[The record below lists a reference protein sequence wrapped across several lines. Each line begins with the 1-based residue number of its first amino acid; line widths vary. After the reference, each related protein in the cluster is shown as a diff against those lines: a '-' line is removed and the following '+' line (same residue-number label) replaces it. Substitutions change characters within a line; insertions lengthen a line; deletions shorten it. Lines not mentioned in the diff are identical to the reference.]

1 MLDNVIRATNRRV
14 NALEYVVLPRLDAT
28 AAYIVAEL
36 DEADRED
43 FYRLKMV
50 QNKKQA
56 EKQQH

>member
-1 MLDNVIRATNRRV
+1 M

-56 EKQQH
+56 ERKH